1 MEQEARIIDIS
12 EEDKEAIVETGNI
25 ENFLGTEELREKV
38 VEALARHLMQ
48 EAFKNGL
55 KVDDLEEKARGWA
68 ENIWTIK
75 NRSFAKDVADWISEN
90 KIGEKKEIA

>member
-1 MEQEARIIDIS
+1 MEQEAKVIDIS
-12 EEDKEAIVETGNI
+12 PEDEQAIIETGNI
-25 ENFLGTEELREKV
+25 ENFLGTEELRDKV

-55 KVDDLEEKARGWA
+55 KVDNLEEKAKGWA

-75 NRSFAKDVADWISEN
+75 NQSFAKDVADWISEN
-90 KIGEKKEIA
+90 KIGVKEETA